1 MFISVLFSR
10 LYVPLFGLLCI
21 ALPVLVP
28 YYFWNEDLF
37 TSFWVSFNFRFA
49 FNLNMAFAVNS
60 FAHMYGSRP
69 YDKWVLC
76 RL

>member
-1 MFISVLFSR
+1 MIAVKMYISVLFYR
-10 LYVPLFGLLCI
+10 LYVPLFALLCI

-28 YYFWNEDLF
+28 YYFWNEDFF

-69 YDKWVLC
+69 YDK
-76 RL
+76 